1 MKHRHAA
8 LIKPLVAALGLGLAA
23 LSAQAQAS
31 ISLSYLGQQ
40 ILSTSTQYAG
50 TTVGGLSGIDYD
62 AASGRYF
69 AISDDRSGINPA
81 RFYTLGLDLSQFRRS
96 ATPGMAGVSL
106 QGVTTLQRPE
116 GGAFAPNTV
125 DPEGLR
131 YNAATGSLFWSNEGQ
146 RSAAGFQNP
155 TVREMRLDGSHV
167 RDMQV
172 PEAFKPSG
180 SAAGTAP
187 GDRGIYNNLAF
198 ESLTLSTD
206 GKTLYTATENALAQD
221 GPQATTSKGSISRI
235 VGFDLASGAATAQ
248 YAYAVS
254 PVVLPPVAGG
264 FATNGLTDL
273 LAVGDRQFIAIE
285 RSFSTGAVTP
295 GTPVTGN
302 TIRLYHVDARNATD
316 ISGLA
321 SLDGASFTPAEKTLL
336 LDLSTLR
343 NDDGSF
349 LATDNIEG
357 LTLGPEI
364 NGKRSLFLVSDN
376 NFAASQFTQFI
387 ALEVSAVPEPGSWA
401 LMGAGL
407 AGLAALARRRHHQA
421 RGALTT
427 G

>member
-1 MKHRHAA
+1 MFPT
-8 LIKPLVAALGLGLAA
+8 KPLMLALSLGLAT
-23 LSAQAQAS
+23 LSAQAQAP

-40 ILSTSTQYAG
+40 ILPTSTQYAG

-69 AISDDRSGINPA
+69 AISDDRSGLNPA

-96 ATPGMAGVSL
+96 ATPGMAGVQL
-106 QGVTTLQRPE
+106 QSVVTLQRPE
-116 GGAFAPNTV
+116 GGAFALNTV

-131 YNAATGSLFWSNEGQ
+131 YHAATGSLFWSNEGQ
-146 RSAAGFQNP
+146 RSGAGFQNP

-167 RDMQV
+167 RDLQV

-180 SAAGTAP
+180 SSAGTAP

-221 GPQATTSKGSISRI
+221 GPQASLSKGSVARI
-235 VGFDLASGAATAQ
+235 VGFDLASGAASAQ

-285 RSFSTGAVTP
+285 RSFSAGAVTP

-302 TIRLYHVDARNATD
+302 TIRLYHVDARQATD
-316 ISGLA
+316 ISGLS
-321 SLDGASFTPAEKTLL
+321 SLDGASFNPAQKTLL
-336 LDLSTLR
+336 LDLSTLK

-364 NGKRSLFLVSDN
+364 NGKRSLILVSDN
-376 NFAASQFTQFI
+376 NFSATQFTQFI

-401 LMGAGL
+401 LMAAGL
-407 AGLAALARRRHHQA
+407 ALLGGLLRGRRREGQRA
-421 RGALTT
+421 VQPA
-427 G
+427 